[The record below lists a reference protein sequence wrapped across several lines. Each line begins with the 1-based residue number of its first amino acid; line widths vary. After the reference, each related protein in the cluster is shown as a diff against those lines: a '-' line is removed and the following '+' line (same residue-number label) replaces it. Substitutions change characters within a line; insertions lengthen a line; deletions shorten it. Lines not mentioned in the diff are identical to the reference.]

1 LYKIISKYFSIKELV
16 CDYKMKCSIFVPGHI
31 TGFFQIIDH
40 PNPLY
45 KGSRGAGVVLNKGII
60 TELKIED
67 GAEDV
72 KVKINGKSDPKNASI
87 TYKTIDLI
95 KNRFK
100 LEDKKINIKHE
111 FQVPISTGFG
121 TSAACALGTS
131 LAMTK
136 TLNLPLTFNK
146 AASFAHLAEIE
157 MKSGLG
163 DVMAEITGGIV
174 LRLIEGSPGIGMAD
188 KIIEKNSEVFIIS
201 KTLGEIETSK
211 IIEDPYY
218 KKRINQTGRKLLD
231 ELIKMPDLKTFIKL
245 SRKFAEETSLMN
257 SELHELVEIFDE
269 ETMGASMA
277 MLGNTVFALSKT
289 PDISVED
296 VLISKIDNLGCKFI

>member
-1 LYKIISKYFSIKELV
+1 
-16 CDYKMKCSIFVPGHI
+16 MKCSIFVPGHI

-45 KGSRGAGVVLNKGII
+45 KGSRGAGVVLNKGIL
-60 TELKIED
+60 TKLKIKD

-72 KVKINGKSDPKNASI
+72 QVKINGKSDPKNASI

-100 LEDKKINIKHE
+100 LEDKKINITHE

-131 LAMTK
+131 LAITK

-146 AASFAHLAEIE
+146 AASIAHLAEIE

-174 LRLIEGSPGIGMAD
+174 LRLKEGSPGIGMAD
-188 KIIEKNSEVFIIS
+188 KIIEKNSDDEVFIIS

-231 ELIKMPDLKTFIKL
+231 ELIKTPDLKTFIKL
-245 SRKFAEETSLMN
+245 SRKFAIETSLMN
-257 SELHELVEIFDE
+257 SELQDLVEILAE

-277 MLGNTVFALSKT
+277 MLGNTAFAISKT
-289 PDISVED
+289 PDTSVED

>member
-1 LYKIISKYFSIKELV
+1 
-16 CDYKMKCSIFVPGHI
+16 
-31 TGFFQIIDH
+31 
-40 PNPLY
+40 
-45 KGSRGAGVVLNKGII
+45 
-60 TELKIED
+60 
-67 GAEDV
+67 
-72 KVKINGKSDPKNASI
+72 
-87 TYKTIDLI
+87 
-95 KNRFK
+95 
-100 LEDKKINIKHE
+100 
-111 FQVPISTGFG
+111 
-121 TSAACALGTS
+121 
-131 LAMTK
+131 
-136 TLNLPLTFNK
+136 
-146 AASFAHLAEIE
+146 
-157 MKSGLG
+157 LG

>member
-1 LYKIISKYFSIKELV
+1 
-16 CDYKMKCSIFVPGHI
+16 MKCSIFVPGHI

-45 KGSRGAGVVLNKGII
+45 KGSRGAGVVLNKGIL
-60 TELKIED
+60 TKLKIKD

-72 KVKINGKSDPKNASI
+72 QVKINGKSDPKNASI

-100 LEDKKINIKHE
+100 LEDKKINITHE

-131 LAMTK
+131 LAITK

-146 AASFAHLAEIE
+146 AASIAHLAEIE

-174 LRLIEGSPGIGMAD
+174 LRLKEGSPGIGMAD
-188 KIIEKNSEVFIIS
+188 KIIEKNSDDEVFIIS

-231 ELIKMPDLKTFIKL
+231 EIIKTPDLKTFIKL
-245 SRKFAEETSLMN
+245 SRKFAIETSLMN
-257 SELHELVEIFDE
+257 SELQDLVEILAE

-277 MLGNTVFALSKT
+277 MLGNTAFAISKT
-289 PDISVED
+289 PDTSVED

>member
-1 LYKIISKYFSIKELV
+1 
-16 CDYKMKCSIFVPGHI
+16 MKCSIFVPGHI

-45 KGSRGAGVVLNKGII
+45 KGSRGAGVVLNKGIL
-60 TELKIED
+60 TKLKIKD

-72 KVKINGKSDPKNASI
+72 QVKINGKSDPKNASI

-100 LEDKKINIKHE
+100 LEDKKINITHE

-131 LAMTK
+131 LAITK

-146 AASFAHLAEIE
+146 AASIAHLAEIE

-174 LRLIEGSPGIGMAD
+174 LRLKEGSPGIGMAD
-188 KIIEKNSEVFIIS
+188 KIIEKNSDDEVFIIS

-231 ELIKMPDLKTFIKL
+231 ELIKTPNLKTFIKL
-245 SRKFAEETSLMN
+245 SRKFAIETSLMN
-257 SELHELVEIFDE
+257 SELQDLVEILAE

-277 MLGNTVFALSKT
+277 MLGNTAFAISKT
-289 PDISVED
+289 PDTSVED

>member
-1 LYKIISKYFSIKELV
+1 
-16 CDYKMKCSIFVPGHI
+16 MKCSIFVPGHI

-40 PNPLY
+40 HNPLY
-45 KGSRGAGVVLNKGII
+45 KGSRGAGAVLNKGIL

-67 GAEDV
+67 GVEDV
-72 KVKINGKSDPKNASI
+72 QVKINGKSDPKNASI

-95 KNRFK
+95 KNSFK
-100 LEDKKINIKHE
+100 LEDKKITIKHE

-131 LAMTK
+131 LAITK

-146 AASFAHLAEIE
+146 AASIAHLAEIE

-174 LRLIEGSPGIGMAD
+174 LRLKEGSPGIGMAD
-188 KIIEKNSEVFIIS
+188 RIIEKNNDEIFIIS
-201 KTLGEIETSK
+201 KTLGEIETST

-231 ELIKMPDLKTFIKL
+231 ELMEKPDLKTFIKL

-257 SELHELVEIFDE
+257 SELHELVEVFED
-269 ETMGASMA
+269 ETMGSSMA
-277 MLGNTVFALSKT
+277 MLGNTAFALSKT
-289 PDISVED
+289 PDTSVED
-296 VLISKIDNLGCKFI
+296 VLISKIDNFGCKFI

>member
-1 LYKIISKYFSIKELV
+1 
-16 CDYKMKCSIFVPGHI
+16 MKCSIFVPGHI

-45 KGSRGAGVVLNKGII
+45 KGSRGAGVVLNKGIL
-60 TELKIED
+60 TKLKIED

-72 KVKINGKSDPKNASI
+72 QVKINGKSNPKNASI

-100 LEDKKINIKHE
+100 LEDKKINITHE

-131 LAMTK
+131 LAITK

-146 AASFAHLAEIE
+146 AASIAHLAEIE

-174 LRLIEGSPGIGMAD
+174 LRLKEGSPGIGMAD
-188 KIIEKNSEVFIIS
+188 KIIEKNSDDEVYIIS

-231 ELIKMPDLKTFIKL
+231 EIIKTPDLKTFIKL
-245 SRKFAEETSLMN
+245 SRKFAIETSLMN
-257 SELHELVEIFDE
+257 SELQDLVEILAE

-277 MLGNTVFALSKT
+277 MLGNTVFAISKT
-289 PDISVED
+289 PDTSVED

>member
-1 LYKIISKYFSIKELV
+1 
-16 CDYKMKCSIFVPGHI
+16 MKCSIFVPGHI

-45 KGSRGAGVVLNKGII
+45 KGSRGAGVVLNKGIL
-60 TELKIED
+60 TKLKIKD

-72 KVKINGKSDPKNASI
+72 QVKINGKSDPKNASI

-100 LEDKKINIKHE
+100 LEDKKINITHE

-131 LAMTK
+131 LAITK

-146 AASFAHLAEIE
+146 AASIAHLAEIE

-174 LRLIEGSPGIGMAD
+174 LRLKEGSPGIGMAD
-188 KIIEKNSEVFIIS
+188 KIIEKNSDDEVFIIS

-231 ELIKMPDLKTFIKL
+231 ELIKTPDLKTFIKL
-245 SRKFAEETSLMN
+245 SRKFAIETSLMN
-257 SELHELVEIFDE
+257 SELQDLVEILAE

-277 MLGNTVFALSKT
+277 MLGNTVFAISKT
-289 PDISVED
+289 PDTSVED